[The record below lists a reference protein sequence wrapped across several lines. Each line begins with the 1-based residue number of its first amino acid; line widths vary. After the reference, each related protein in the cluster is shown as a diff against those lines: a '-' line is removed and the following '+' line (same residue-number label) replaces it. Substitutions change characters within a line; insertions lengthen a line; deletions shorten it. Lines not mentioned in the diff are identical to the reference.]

1 MCLAACVESSSE
13 LGYPENHCADLRS
26 LHAIEQTQL
35 RRQHRNDGVG
45 RLKLISTQL
54 FTGQAVDLQLL
65 DEAAAGLDRGS
76 DLRLSQVQQMIQRLT
91 L

>member
-1 MCLAACVESSSE
+1 M
-13 LGYPENHCADLRS
+13 N

-35 RRQHRNDGVG
+35 RRQHRVDGVG